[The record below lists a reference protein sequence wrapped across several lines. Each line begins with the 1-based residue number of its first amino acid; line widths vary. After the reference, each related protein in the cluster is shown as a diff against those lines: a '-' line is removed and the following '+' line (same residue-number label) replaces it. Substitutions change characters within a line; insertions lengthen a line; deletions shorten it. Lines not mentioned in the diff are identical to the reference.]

1 MHEQGVLGNL
11 KDLPKYPEAQSL
23 SNPEFNLL
31 RNTMVSELGP
41 VFIDGMIIEVP
52 HILERDLLRLAIALD
67 QRISEEVKLTR
78 YLLNKAFDTVVQD
91 LVVRKTKE
99 NSTIYFLRFMN
110 NDLNQ
115 RLLSRLELMS

>member
-1 MHEQGVLGNL
+1 M
-11 KDLPKYPEAQSL
+11 KS
-23 SNPEFNLL
+23 
-31 RNTMVSELGP
+31 
-41 VFIDGMIIEVP
+41 
-52 HILERDLLRLAIALD
+52 
-67 QRISEEVKLTR
+67 TR